1 MLKSLLIIGSLT
13 LFFLFSCKGQQNGA
27 TTNSS
32 NMEVLVKDN
41 YGGHEKERFL
51 LIKDQK
57 SLAEFYGQF
66 NRTRKPGL
74 PVPDI
79 DFNKEMIL
87 VWSPG
92 EQNGNSDLKIKSHAG
107 KNLILRKT
115 KLKKDKEFTAITRPV
130 TIYRLSNNAD
140 SIVIE

>member
-1 MLKSLLIIGSLT
+1 MLKSLFIIGSLT

-27 TTNSS
+27 TTNRS

-41 YGGHEKERFL
+41 YGGDEKERFL
-51 LIKDQK
+51 VIKDQK

-74 PVPDI
+74 PVPEI

-92 EQNGNSDLKIKSHAG
+92 EQNGNSDLKVKSHAG

-115 KLKKDKEFTAITRPV
+115 KFKKDKEFTAITRPV
-130 TIYRLSNNAD
+130 TIYKLPNNAD